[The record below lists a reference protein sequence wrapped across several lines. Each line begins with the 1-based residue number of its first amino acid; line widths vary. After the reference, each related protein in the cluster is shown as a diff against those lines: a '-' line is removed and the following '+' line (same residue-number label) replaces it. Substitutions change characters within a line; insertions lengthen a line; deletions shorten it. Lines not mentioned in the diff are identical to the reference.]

1 MIMTQQWSLSLSLF
15 YYLLVVCVCVCACET
30 ARSIINKRIC
40 RRSPLPSLSIRTR
53 VTCKQWIGCHPA
65 AVPTTF
71 QTQRFLYIFAAPL
84 LALRRGKFS
93 IPSSCLLP
101 QERALSF
108 RQSILARL
116 PSSTVFQE
124 TAWEIDCNNHEF
136 VTYSGHPP

>member
-1 MIMTQQWSLSLSLF
+1 MVSLSLYFIISL
-15 YYLLVVCVCVCACET
+15 LCVCVF
-30 ARSIINKRIC
+30 ARAKPRAVSSINASVA
-40 RRSPLPSLSIRTR
+40 RSPLPSLSIRTR

-65 AVPTTF
+65 AMPTTF